1 MVFVPPGV
9 QESTENR
16 QEIAPGKHTPKKCEN
31 LGAESQTHENWSEF
45 FMATG
50 GREFTF
56 F

>member
-9 QESTENR
+9 QESTEN
-16 QEIAPGKHTPKKCEN
+16 QKEIAPGKHMPKKCEN
-31 LGAESQTHENWSEF
+31 LGAESKKHENGSYDSV
-45 FMATG
+45 ATG

>member
-1 MVFVPPGV
+1 MVLASPGV

-16 QEIAPGKHTPKKCEN
+16 KEIAPGKQIPKKCEN
-31 LGAESQTHENWSEF
+31 LGAESKTHATWGEGF
-45 FMATG
+45 VATG